1 MSLKSNIIESINIRK
16 KLLLEEK
23 KIKIIVDKIY
33 KTFLEDKKILICG
46 NGGSAADAEHLS
58 TEYIVR
64 LKKKNN
70 RVPIKMFSLTFNM
83 ATITATANDYSYND
97 IFSRNLEA
105 LGDAGDLLLVLSTSG
120 NSKNMISV
128 LKKAKSKKISTMGWL
143 GCGGGLA
150 KKFCDYNL
158 IIKSNSTAR
167 IQEEHKF
174 LGHYIFDIV
183 EDMLIKSGKINLKK
197 NI

>member
-1 MSLKSNIIESINIRK
+1 MTLKADISESISLRK
-16 KLLLEEK
+16 KLLLESK
-23 KIKIIVDKIY
+23 KINDFIEKIY
-33 KTFLEDKKILICG
+33 SVIANNKKILICG

-70 RVPIKMFSLTFNM
+70 RAPLKFFSLTFNM
-83 ATITATANDYSYND
+83 ATITATANDYSYNQ
-97 IFSRNLEA
+97 IFSRNLESI
-105 LGDAGDLLLVLSTSG
+105 GEEGDLLIVLSTSG
-120 NSKNMISV
+120 NSKNILSV
-128 LKKAKSKKISTMGWL
+128 LKKAKKKKIDTMGWL
-143 GCGGGLA
+143 GSGGGLA
-150 KKFCDYNL
+150 KKFCENKI

-183 EDMLIKSGKINLKK
+183 EQKLIKNGKIK
-197 NI
+197 II